1 MKHRLIKGNNAKEL
15 IIFFSGWGTDERIF
29 SNIEL
34 YNNNYDICL
43 VWDYNDP
50 ITELLFT
57 SDYTKI
63 NIIAWSLGVWSAS
76 EFIKNNSIKINKAV
90 AINGTLL
97 PISDNHGIPELIYNG
112 TCESLSE
119 DSIYKF
125 YRRMCGS
132 KINTEY

>member
-76 EFIKNNSIKINKAV
+76 EFIKNNSIKINKTV

-97 PISDNHGIPELIYNG
+97 PISDNQIGRAHV
-112 TCESLSE
+112 
-119 DSIYKF
+119 
-125 YRRMCGS
+125 
-132 KINTEY
+132 